1 MTTLIRP
8 SISKKNK
15 YWIGKHRYYELKH
28 FCLQYLT
35 WKKVYAS
42 LDDGIFP
49 SQQLNGVYT
58 NKTEEDITGKLA
70 VVKTRYSELIK
81 MVEDAALETDSF
93 LSPYILK
100 AVTEE
105 CSYDYLKTKMN
116 IPCSKDVYYDRYRKF
131 FWILSNKRY

>member
-93 LSPYILK
+93 LSHYILK

-116 IPCSKDVYYDRYRKF
+116 MPCSKDVYYDRYRKF